1 MGPGLCWYS
10 VVCPVYLLEIGLRSK
25 SDGVRDQVFESTNL
39 IPSMGWGSLV
49 PD

>member
-1 MGPGLCWYS
+1 MAKTPGVTICLH
-10 VVCPVYLLEIGLRSK
+10 EIGLRSRYD
-25 SDGVRDQVFESTNL
+25 SVRDQVFESTNL